1 MQEQESFEQSMT
13 DPDILATAEKAV
25 ETFYWHLYGQHIG
38 SRFHAF
44 IEWCGVMG
52 EYLKMVKDSGVEPC
66 TLNTHSESTCAVP
79 EHQLAYLAEKLN
91 CILAP
96 FLSSASEKNKQ
107 LFVKILLG
115 DK

>member
-1 MQEQESFEQSMT
+1 MS
-13 DPDILATAEKAV
+13 DPDILATADKAV
-25 ETFYWHLYGQHIG
+25 EAFYWHLYGQHIG

-44 IEWCGVMG
+44 IEWCGVLS

-66 TLNTHSESTCAVP
+66 ALNTHSRVGCAVP
-79 EHQLAYLAEKLN
+79 EHQLLYMAEKLN

-96 FLSSASEKNKQ
+96 FLNSASEKNKQ

-115 DK
+115 GK

>member
-1 MQEQESFEQSMT
+1 MQEQESTEQWS
-13 DPDILATAEKAV
+13 PDLTILNTAEKAV
-25 ETFYWHLYGQHIG
+25 EAFYWHLYGQQIG

-52 EYLKMVKDSGVEPC
+52 EYLKMVKETGVEPC
-66 TLNTHSESTCAVP
+66 TLNTHSESACVVP
-79 EHQLAYLAEKLN
+79 AHQLAYLAEKLN

-96 FLSSASEKNKQ
+96 FLNSASEKDKQ

-115 DK
+115 NK